1 MIAITPRTSLKIEE
15 NYKNTTIMQAGMTYV
30 APDAFENQ
38 IMESVGAV
46 FEREPYLPT
55 NFYKG
60 EDLTNKSLSCF
71 RSGGIGDLLFI
82 TTSLK
87 ELKKR
92 YPTARLYLG
101 CNSAFSEL
109 LKSPTGDYEIIS
121 MPLEKSILDAND
133 YVLFFQGIIEESK
146 EAETVNA
153 YDLFRKA
160 FYLDSIGDYKP
171 NVYLSNNYMVDVNKY
186 LKKKQPFYKEQINIA
201 IQISASVP
209 KRSVSPATLIQFIN
223 SLPSQYS
230 IWLIGSTSQMD
241 EINEILQATKKRGNV
256 YNVSQYLPKLG
267 QLAALLSKA
276 QLAIGPDS
284 SLLHMAGGLGI
295 PMIGLFGAFPSVL
308 RLSHYDHTI
317 GIDSNTDCEFSR
329 GKGNLRGCFE
339 HGSGPCR
346 LALKKAEF
354 YSPCMKLI
362 TPGHIL
368 QAMQKLGFSVSEV
381 TSAVPGTFET
391 GERKSNA
398 NKVYNWTNEFGYK
411 LKLCDEGET
420 SKFLNI
426 IMELISNYKGDIN
439 PGNILDVGCGMDQL
453 SPDCN
458 TFDMEKPY
466 TSVDPIKLTY
476 RGYAEAITKY
486 VNKKYDILYS
496 SHLLEDFENTTTVL
510 NEWKKIIKDE
520 GIMILLLPDQQRYV
534 QKCRIFN
541 EEPNVHHKIKNF
553 GLGYM
558 KEQCKLAGLEVIH
571 SLELFSRNDP
581 KDLEYNFLIVS
592 RILPHATDTCI
603 AS

>member
-1 MIAITPRTSLKIEE
+1 MIAITPQRPLKVEE
-15 NYKNTTIMQAGMTYV
+15 NYKNTSIMKAGVTYIV
-30 APDAFENQ
+30 PDAFKNE
-38 IMESVGAV
+38 IMKSVGSV
-46 FEREPYLPT
+46 FKSEPYLPT
-55 NFYKG
+55 NFYRG

-87 ELKKR
+87 ELKKK

-101 CNSAFSEL
+101 CNSAFGEI

-133 YVLFFQGIIEESK
+133 YVLFFQGIIEEAK

-160 FYLDSIGDYKP
+160 FYLDGISNYKP
-171 NVYLSNNYMVDVNKY
+171 NVYLSDNYMADVNKY
-186 LKKKQPFYKEQINIA
+186 LKKNQPFYEKQINIA
-201 IQISASVP
+201 IQVSASVP
-209 KRSVSPATLIQFIN
+209 KRSILPATLIQFIN

-230 IWLIGSTSQMD
+230 IWLIGSSSQMD
-241 EINEILQATKKRGNV
+241 EINEILQSTKEHGNV
-256 YNVSQYLPKLG
+256 YNVSQCLPKLG
-267 QLAALLSKA
+267 HVAALLSKV
-276 QLAIGPDS
+276 QLAVGPDS

-329 GKGNLRGCFE
+329 GEGNLIGCFE

-346 LALKKAEF
+346 LALKKSEF

-362 TPGHIL
+362 TSDHIL
-368 QAMQKLGFSVSEV
+368 QAMQKLGFCTSEV
-381 TSAVPGTFET
+381 TSTLSDAFET
-391 GERKSNA
+391 DSGKLNM
-398 NKVYNWTNEFGYK
+398 NKVYDWSNAYGYK
-411 LKLCDEGET
+411 LKLCNEGET
-420 SKFLNI
+420 SKFHNI
-426 IMELISNYKGDIN
+426 ILECISNYKGSID

-453 SPDCN
+453 LPNCD
-458 TFDMEKPY
+458 TFDMDKPY
-466 TSVDPIKLTY
+466 TSIDPIELTY
-476 RGYAEAITKY
+476 RGDAETITKY

-510 NEWKKIIKDE
+510 NEWKKIIKDD
-520 GIMILLLPDQQRYV
+520 GIMVLLLPDQQRYV
-534 QKCRIFN
+534 QKCKIFHEKPN
-541 EEPNVHHKIKNF
+541 EHHKIDDF

-558 KEQCKLAGLEVIH
+558 KEQCKLAGLGVIRGM
-571 SLELFSRNDP
+571 ELFSRNDP

-592 RILPHATDTCI
+592 KISQSAT
-603 AS
+603 SPKSS